1 MKHLKILLLSTLVLL
16 AYVDAT
22 AQVDKQKQLEEKRQS
37 LLDEIKNIKS
47 FLFKTRG
54 EKKSV
59 LTEVQDL
66 GQQITARENL
76 IRVTNQQ
83 ANYLTRKINDNLNQI
98 DDLRE
103 ELKKLKTDYGAMI
116 RKSYKSK
123 SQQSRIM
130 FLLSSDDFLQAYKR
144 LQYMK
149 QYAKHRKQQGEKI
162 KEKTNLLQVLNEDL
176 ISQKKQ
182 KEKLIDE
189 NRIAKRA
196 LDKEKKQQEDLM
208 ASLRKEEGKF
218 SSQIQQK
225 QRETAAIERQIDALI
240 KAAIAKANEASGV
253 KPETTTKKTS
263 AATFALTPE
272 AKALAANFTSNKGKL
287 PWPVDKGIVIGRY
300 GTHQDPLLPNVTRS
314 LSGVEIATATDG
326 YAQAVFNGEV
336 MDIQSISGTK
346 AVYIRHGNY
355 ITVYSNLISLSVKKG
370 QKVSTKQKL
379 GTIYQNPLTGKN
391 VLKFYLYQDSSK
403 KNPADWIYRM

>member
-1 MKHLKILLLSTLVLL
+1 MKHLKYYLFTAVIMLTFLG
-16 AYVDAT
+16 AT
-22 AQVDKQKQLEEKRQS
+22 AQVDKQKELEEKRQS
-37 LLDEIKNIKS
+37 LLEEIKNIKS
-47 FLFKTRG
+47 FLFKTQG
-54 EKKSV
+54 QKKSV

-83 ANYLTRKINDNLNQI
+83 ANFLTREINNNLTKI

-103 ELKKLKTDYGAMI
+103 ELKKLKEDYGAMI

-123 SQQSRIM
+123 SQQSRVM
-130 FLLSSDDFLQAYKR
+130 FLLSSEDFLQAYKR

-149 QYAKHRKQQGEKI
+149 QYAKHRKMQGEKI
-162 KEKTNLLQVLNEDL
+162 KDKTNLLQVLNQDL
-176 ISQKKQ
+176 VDQKKQ

-196 LDKEKKQQEDLM
+196 LDKEKKDQESLM
-208 ASLRKEEGKF
+208 ATLRKDEGKF
-218 SSQIQQK
+218 SSQIKEK
-225 QRETAAIERQIDALI
+225 QRETAAIDRQIDALI
-240 KAAIAKANEASGV
+240 KAAIAKANKESGV
-253 KPETTTKKTS
+253 KPEKSTSKTNS
-263 AATFALTPE
+263 ATFALTPE

-287 PWPVDKGIVIGRY
+287 PWPVDKGIVIGKY

-314 LSGVEIATATDG
+314 LSGVEIATGADG

-336 MDIQSISGTK
+336 MEIQEIKGTK
-346 AVYIRHGNY
+346 AIYIRHGNY
-355 ITVYSNLISLSVKKG
+355 ITVYSNLISILVKKG
-370 QKVSTKQKL
+370 DKVTTKQKL
-379 GTIYQNPLTGKN
+379 GAIYQNPLTGKN